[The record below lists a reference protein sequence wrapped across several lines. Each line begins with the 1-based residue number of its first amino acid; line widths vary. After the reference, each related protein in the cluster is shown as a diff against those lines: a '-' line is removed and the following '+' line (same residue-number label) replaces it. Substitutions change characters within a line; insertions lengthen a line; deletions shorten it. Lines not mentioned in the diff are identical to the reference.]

1 MAVAAGL
8 VSQGTREKRL
18 ADARGTRQQ
27 AGRVAAQRPFAKP
40 GATRLTHRVRLVT
53 STSCSRIFA
62 RARRRSC
69 RSSAAIAASTGR
81 RRIVLASTSTSPTSN
96 RLCSGM
102 RTALRTCCLVR
113 TPQSS
118 QRGSRRRCG
127 AANACSFQPSYRST
141 WSQQPVALRPSCRC
155 CRSESPMVGSVRMVR
170 DSAYISNGCSVCA
183 GQRIRELMRHRV
195 IGSG

>member
-62 RARRRSC
+62 RADVGAVDRALLSLLQPGDGGSSWPRPRPAPLPTDCAQGCGRHSARVVWSVRRNR
-69 RSSAAIAASTGR
+69 RNGEVGGVAAPRTRAHSSH
-81 RRIVLASTSTSPTSN
+81 
-96 RLCSGM
+96 
-102 RTALRTCCLVR
+102 RTAAPGRSNLLPYVRLVGAADR
-113 TPQSS
+113 
-118 QRGSRRRCG
+118 SRRWWARFAWC
-127 AANACSFQPSYRST
+127 ATQRTSRMDAQCAR
-141 WSQQPVALRPSCRC
+141 AK
-155 CRSESPMVGSVRMVR
+155 GSVSSC
-170 DSAYISNGCSVCA
+170 D
-183 GQRIRELMRHRV
+183 
-195 IGSG
+195 IG